1 MLSAYIQEQR
11 YYTMDELVERFSF
24 KGVAVEK
31 DRVLNIWH
39 RLASKGLAKFVK
51 KEARDKDL
59 TELAQADDV
68 ILKDS
73 AAMEDC
79 LYVCNFVGVVIV
91 GNVAIKCFPKYIKDD
106 EPSLK
111 KMCLIMQVLNKYNN
125 RNQDLSFYA
134 LDEKQH
140 FNTLTVML
148 ALLFDYYQYGLY
160 TKEQIIRELNGT
172 GEILWEPTVNNS
184 LVLFNNNR
192 PIYTELITRKRVA
205 DEESFIRKVHA
216 WVLMDCSATLAEA
229 ELLDLFGL
237 SPVEEECC
245 ELDELGNKEYITKRL
260 QQEMCS
266 QFNTRKQQ
274 LLQLLQ
280 AYIEKEDLRSETSGI
295 SAFGTVSFNMA
306 WEKACACALGNLLE
320 TRCCD
325 LGITLKGRYAEEKMT
340 SLTLKE
346 IIDRPEDRPEVVTAK
361 KDDKKYYKSDVNLLK
376 PDIVT
381 LSKDKEAW
389 RMDIYDAKYY
399 LASVDDDGTAHNMPG
414 IGDITKEFLYELA
427 YKEFRDTHAIKME
440 KNAFVFPVESG
451 ERLLMSK
458 GEIRMKMFQ
467 YYEPKLQPITLFFA
481 DANQVFEC
489 YVKGIRLPATNIY
502 LE

>member
-1 MLSAYIQEQR
+1 MLSVYIKEQN
-11 YYTMDELVERFSF
+11 YYTFNELLQRF
-24 KGVAVEK
+24 KCNGKAVEK
-31 DRVLNIWH
+31 NRVLHIWQ
-39 RLASKGLAKFVK
+39 RLATKGLARLVK

-59 TELAQADDV
+59 TELAQSDDV
-68 ILKDS
+68 ILRDS

-106 EPSLK
+106 EPPLE
-111 KMCLIMQVLNKYNN
+111 KMCLIMHVLNKYNN

-160 TKEQIIRELNGT
+160 TKEQIIHELNGT

-192 PIYTELITRKRVA
+192 PIYTELITRKRVT

-216 WVLMDCSATLAEA
+216 WVLMDCSTTLAEA
-229 ELLDLFGL
+229 ELLELFGL

-245 ELDELGNKEYITKRL
+245 ERDELGNKEYITKRL
-260 QQEMCS
+260 QQEVCL

-274 LLQLLQ
+274 VLQLLQ
-280 AYIEKEDLRSETSGI
+280 VYIKEENIRSETSGI
-295 SAFGTVSFNMA
+295 SAFGTISFNMA

-325 LGITLKGRYAEEKMT
+325 LGITLKGRYAEEKMA

-346 IIDRPEDRPEVVTAK
+346 IIDRPEVVTAK

-427 YKEFRDTHAIKME
+427 YKDFREVHSIEMG

-451 ERLLMSK
+451 ERLLVSK
-458 GEIRMKMFQ
+458 GKIRMKLFQ
-467 YYEPKLQPITLFFA
+467 YYEPELQPVTLLFA

>member
-184 LVLFNNNR
+184 LVLFNNNS

-245 ELDELGNKEYITKRL
+245 ELDELGNKEYITSACNRKCVLSLILANSSCCSCCRPTLRKKTCEAKQAALVRLELFLLTWLGKRP
-260 QQEMCS
+260 
-266 QFNTRKQQ
+266 
-274 LLQLLQ
+274 
-280 AYIEKEDLRSETSGI
+280 
-295 SAFGTVSFNMA
+295 
-306 WEKACACALGNLLE
+306 ALVL
-320 TRCCD
+320 
-325 LGITLKGRYAEEKMT
+325 
-340 SLTLKE
+340 
-346 IIDRPEDRPEVVTAK
+346 
-361 KDDKKYYKSDVNLLK
+361 
-376 PDIVT
+376 
-381 LSKDKEAW
+381 
-389 RMDIYDAKYY
+389 
-399 LASVDDDGTAHNMPG
+399 
-414 IGDITKEFLYELA
+414 
-427 YKEFRDTHAIKME
+427 
-440 KNAFVFPVESG
+440 
-451 ERLLMSK
+451 
-458 GEIRMKMFQ
+458 
-467 YYEPKLQPITLFFA
+467 
-481 DANQVFEC
+481 
-489 YVKGIRLPATNIY
+489 
-502 LE
+502 

>member
-1 MLSAYIQEQR
+1 MLSVYIKEQK
-11 YYTMDELVERFSF
+11 YYTFNELLQRF
-24 KGVAVEK
+24 KCNGKAVEK
-31 DRVLNIWH
+31 NRVLHIWQ
-39 RLASKGLAKFVK
+39 RLASKGLARLVK

-59 TELAQADDV
+59 TELAQSDDV
-68 ILKDS
+68 ILRDS
-73 AAMEDC
+73 TAMEDC

-106 EPSLK
+106 EPPLE

-160 TKEQIIRELNGT
+160 TKEQIIRELNGA

-192 PIYTELITRKRVA
+192 PIYTELITRKRVT

-216 WVLMDCSATLAEA
+216 WVLMDCSTTLAEA
-229 ELLDLFGL
+229 ELLELFGL

-260 QQEMCS
+260 QQEVCL

-274 LLQLLQ
+274 VLQLLQ
-280 AYIEKEDLRSETSGI
+280 AYIEEENLRSETSGI
-295 SAFGTVSFNMA
+295 SAYGTVSFNLV
-306 WEKACACALGNLLE
+306 WQEACAWALDNVLE
-320 TRCCD
+320 KNSD
-325 LGITLKGRYAEEKMT
+325 ELGIAVQGGYAEKGGVSLNNIIEKPSITLHGKTDGEYSKGESNPLKLDIMT
-340 SLTLKE
+340 LTK
-346 IIDRPEDRPEVVTAK
+346 DED
-361 KDDKKYYKSDVNLLK
+361 
-376 PDIVT
+376 
-381 LSKDKEAW
+381 AW

-399 LASVDDDGTAHNMPG
+399 LAHVNELGKLENLPG

-427 YKEFRDTHAIKME
+427 YKEYRLAHGITMGR
-440 KNAFVFPVESG
+440 NAFVFPMED
-451 ERLLMSK
+451 EENLILCK
-458 GEIRMKMFQ
+458 GEIKMKMFTQ
-467 YYEPKLQPITLFFA
+467 IGLKPIDLLFV
-481 DANQVFEC
+481 DARAIFEH
-489 YVKGIRLPATNIY
+489 YVKGTRLVIY
-502 LE
+502 

>member
-1 MLSAYIQEQR
+1 MISAYIQEQR

-172 GEILWEPTVNNS
+172 GEILWEPMVNNS

-237 SPVEEECC
+237 SPVEEERC
-245 ELDELGNKEYITKRL
+245 ELDELGNKEYIAKHL

-274 LLQLLQ
+274 LLQLLEV
-280 AYIEKEDLRSETSGI
+280 YIKEENIRSETSGI
-295 SAFGTVSFNMA
+295 SAFGTISFNMA

-346 IIDRPEDRPEVVTAK
+346 IIDRPEVVTAK

-427 YKEFRDTHAIKME
+427 YKDFREVHSIEMG

-451 ERLLMSK
+451 ERLLVSK
-458 GEIRMKMFQ
+458 GKIRMKLFQ
-467 YYEPKLQPITLFFA
+467 YYEPELQPVTLLFA